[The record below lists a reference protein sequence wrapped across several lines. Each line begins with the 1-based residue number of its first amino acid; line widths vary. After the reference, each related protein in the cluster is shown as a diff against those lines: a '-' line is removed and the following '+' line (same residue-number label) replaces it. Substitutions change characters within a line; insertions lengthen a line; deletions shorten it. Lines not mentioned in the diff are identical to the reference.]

1 MTRIQTGTLT
11 SGAVNRDVFSAV
23 SICFLVALF
32 EGLDIQSMGVAAP
45 RVAAAFHLNPGQMG
59 VVMSSST
66 LGLMIGAAVGG
77 WLSDRLGRKV
87 IIMGSMAALGVFSIA
102 TAFAPD
108 FHLLILARVLAG
120 LGLGGAFPNLIALVS
135 EITPRAHRVT
145 ALGLMYCGLP
155 LGGAS
160 AGALMAAGSPSEW
173 RSVFFVGGIGPILL
187 VLLLAICLPQPKSIG
202 TSLGRANTEIDQQ
215 PSVDGL
221 FGARTGSTLL
231 LWTSYFFTLL
241 AVYLLLNWLPSLLVA
256 KGYSRTQGSTCAVL
270 LNIGA
275 AVGSIILGRLSDR
288 EYPKSI
294 LAATYGGM
302 IAALYALTI
311 AKGYAIFFAAFFAGL
326 FVIGGQLVLYA
337 IAPTLYPDA
346 FRGTG
351 VGAAVA
357 IGRIGSVAGPLLAGA
372 LLVHGFGPNA
382 IPVAATPG
390 LLIALTAILV
400 LVSHQAK
407 VKNR

>member
-1 MTRIQTGTLT
+1 MDREVYRIVG
-11 SGAVNRDVFSAV
+11 
-23 SICFLVALF
+23 ICFLVALF

-45 RVAAAFHLNPGQMG
+45 RVASAFHLGPGQMG

-66 LGLMIGAAVGG
+66 VGLMIGAALGG
-77 WLSDRLGRKV
+77 WLSDRVGRKRV
-87 IIMGSMAALGVFSIA
+87 IAASMAALGLFSLA
-102 TAFAPD
+102 TAFAPN
-108 FHLLILARVLAG
+108 FHLLIAARVLAG

-160 AGALMAAGSPSEW
+160 AAAVTAAGLSSDW
-173 RSVFFVGGIGPILL
+173 RAVFYVGGIGPIFLVALL
-187 VLLLAICLPQPKSIG
+187 VKYLPNSR
-202 TSLGRANTEIDQQ
+202 SALNVSGRPNSGAAQQ
-215 PSVDGL
+215 PSIDGL

-256 KGYSRTQGSTCAVL
+256 NGYSKTQGATCAIV

-275 AVGSIILGRLSDR
+275 TVGSILLGRLSDR
-288 EYPKSI
+288 GYPKSI
-294 LAATYGGM
+294 LAATYAGM
-302 IAALYALTI
+302 MASLYALTI
-311 AKGYAIFFAAFFAGL
+311 AGGNALFLAAFFAGF

-337 IAPTLYPDA
+337 IAPTLYPDT

-357 IGRIGSVAGPLLAGA
+357 VGRLGSVAGPLLAGA
-372 LLVHGFGPNA
+372 LLIRGFGPNA
-382 IPVAATPG
+382 IPIVATPG
-390 LLIALTAILV
+390 LLIALTAILM
-400 LVSHQAK
+400 LVVRESK
-407 VKNR
+407 RSVRRPP

>member
-1 MTRIQTGTLT
+1 MPSTG
-11 SGAVNRDVFSAV
+11 AANRDVYRAV

-45 RVAAAFHLNPGQMG
+45 RVAAAFHLDPGQMG
-59 VVMSSST
+59 IVMSSST
-66 LGLMIGAAVGG
+66 LGLMIGAALGG

-87 IIMGSMAALGVFSIA
+87 VIMASMAALGVFSLA

-135 EITPRAHRVT
+135 EVTPRAHRVT
-145 ALGLMYCGLP
+145 ALGSMYCGLP

-187 VLLLAICLPQPKSIG
+187 VLLLARCLPQAKSIG
-202 TSLGRANTEIDQQ
+202 NSSGQVDTEASQQ
-215 PSVDGL
+215 RFVDGL

-231 LWTSYFFTLL
+231 LWISYFFTLL
-241 AVYLLLNWLPSLLVA
+241 AVYLLLNWLPSLLIA

-270 LNIGA
+270 MNIGA

-288 EYPKSI
+288 GSPRSI

-311 AKGYAIFFAAFFAGL
+311 AKGDSIFLAAFFAG
-326 FVIGGQLVLYA
+326 FFIIGGQLVLYA

-357 IGRIGSVAGPLLAGA
+357 AGRIGSVAGPLLAGA

-390 LLIALTAILV
+390 LLIALTAILM
-400 LVSHQAK
+400 LVAHQTRRSK
-407 VKNR
+407 

>member
-1 MTRIQTGTLT
+1 MQASTL
-11 SGAVNRDVFSAV
+11 SPGSVNRDVYSAV
-23 SICFLVALF
+23 SMCFLVALF

-45 RVAAAFHLNPGQMG
+45 RVAGAFHLDPGQMG

-66 LGLMIGAAVGG
+66 LGLMIGAALGG

-87 IIMGSMAALGVFSIA
+87 VIVASMAALGVFSLA

-108 FHLLILARVLAG
+108 FHLLIVARVLAG

-160 AGALMAAGSPSEW
+160 AGALMAAGSSSEW
-173 RSVFFVGGIGPILL
+173 RSVFFVGGIGPIMLMP
-187 VLLLAICLPQPKSIG
+187 LLATCLPRAKSMG
-202 TSLGRANTEIDQQ
+202 NSSGQVDTETDQQ
-215 PSVDGL
+215 RFVDGL

-288 EYPKSI
+288 GYPKSI

-311 AKGYAIFFAAFFAGL
+311 AKGDAIFLAAFFAGF

-337 IAPTLYPDA
+337 IAPTLYQDA

-357 IGRIGSVAGPLLAGA
+357 VGRIGSVAGPLLAGA
-372 LLVHGFGPNA
+372 LLVHGFGPNT

-390 LLIALTAILV
+390 LLIALTAILM
-400 LVSHQAK
+400 LVSHQTK
-407 VKNR
+407 WSK